1 MFRYAK
7 DMRAL
12 RRFVH
17 LRRDFRLRARADF
30 LRAFSER
37 HIAVPVS
44 SPVAGG
50 ARIMV
55 RYATL
60 VVAFMFALNGGA
72 VVLADSQNVAPNHP
86 LYPYKRLG
94 ENIQLSVAPA
104 ASRPALR
111 SKFAERRLE
120 EIKEVAE
127 GKTEGNEVEVLN
139 SDFKNE
145 INAALASADTTRG
158 ISTSTRMSLC
168 GSLEKLITEH
178 DTFMHKKGVGRWNEF
193 AVHCKE
199 FSGTD
204 TFPVEEE

>member
-1 MFRYAK
+1 MFQFSK

-12 RRFVH
+12 RRFVRP
-17 LRRDFRLRARADF
+17 RREFLPEARADF
-30 LRAFSER
+30 LRALSER
-37 HIAVPVS
+37 HTAVPVS
-44 SPVAGG
+44 VSSPVVGG

-120 EIKEVAE
+120 EIKEVADHYKIRL
-127 GKTEGNEVEVLN
+127 KTCCEKAIDELGLAEKGSCVNGRVLN
-139 SDFKNE
+139 KIFGDGASIFSDK
-145 INAALASADTTRG
+145 SQRSGMGCGCTY
-158 ISTSTRMSLC
+158 SLDI
-168 GSLEKLITEH
+168 GSYSQKCSHLCPQCYA
-178 DTFMHKKGVGRWNEF
+178 R
-193 AVHCKE
+193 
-199 FSGTD
+199 
-204 TFPVEEE
+204 